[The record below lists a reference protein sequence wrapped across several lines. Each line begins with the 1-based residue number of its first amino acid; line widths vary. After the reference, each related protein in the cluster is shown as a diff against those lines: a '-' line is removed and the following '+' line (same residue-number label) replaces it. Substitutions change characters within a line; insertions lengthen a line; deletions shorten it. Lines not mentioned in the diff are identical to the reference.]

1 MIEYILY
8 RIEDDETTTPVST
21 HPTMQDGVMAG
32 VDMVENVDLDYA
44 YALHSGDPSNGSHPR
59 VVSFREGRTGYRMWA
74 MRTGRISPSLLD
86 KWDRDEDEFI
96 A

>member
-1 MIEYILY
+1 MMYTLY
-8 RIEDDETTTPVST
+8 RINDDESNTPVSQ

-32 VDMVENVDLDYA
+32 VDMVENVDLEFA
-44 YALHSGDPSNGSHPR
+44 YALHTPHGR
-59 VVSFREGRTGYRMWA
+59 VASFRDGRTGYRMWA
-74 MRTGRISPSLLD
+74 VRTGRISPSLED

>member
-1 MIEYILY
+1 MIEYTLY
-8 RIEDDETTTPVST
+8 RVNDDETTTPVST

-44 YALHSGDPSNGSHPR
+44 YALHTPHGR
-59 VVSFREGRTGYRMWA
+59 VALFREGRTGYHMWA
-74 MRTGRISPSLLD
+74 MRTGRISPSLED